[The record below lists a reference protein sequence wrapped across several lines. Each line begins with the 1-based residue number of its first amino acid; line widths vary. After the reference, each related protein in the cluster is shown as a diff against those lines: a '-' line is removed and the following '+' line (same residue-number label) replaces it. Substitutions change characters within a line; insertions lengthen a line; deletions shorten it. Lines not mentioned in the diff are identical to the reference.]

1 MANNVLSNA
10 VAVFFLGLWLA
21 AIVGIFVKTIKSKHA
36 LARTVEAVVVDK
48 HIVESFS
55 VYSGNGKREKFEV
68 VFSVD
73 GKKKAFYVSEFS
85 YGGYWI
91 GEKGMLTY
99 KGDSLIGFK

>member
-1 MANNVLSNA
+1 MANHVLSNA

-36 LARTVEAVVVDK
+36 PARTVEAVVVDK
-48 HIVESFS
+48 HVAESFS
-55 VYSGNGKREKFEV
+55 VYSGNGKRERYEV

-73 GKKKAFYVSEFS
+73 GKEKTFYVSSFS
-85 YGGYWI
+85 YGGYSI